1 MMRWVGA
8 CALLLSLSAC
18 NAFDFG
24 LQDDPAATKW
34 ERKKTTEE
42 QTSADLRACRNQANA
57 VLDRDAQ
64 IDQSI
69 ESTHD
74 TGNED
79 NAAPDLQANMD
90 SYSHEQRYREIVN
103 DCMRGRGYAL
113 PQN

>member
-18 NAFDFG
+18 DAFDFG

-34 ERKKTTEE
+34 ERSKTTEE

-69 ESTHD
+69 EFDPRH
-74 TGNED
+74 
-79 NAAPDLQANMD
+79 
-90 SYSHEQRYREIVN
+90 R
-103 DCMRGRGYAL
+103 
-113 PQN
+113 

>member
-1 MMRWVGA
+1 MRWVGA

-24 LQDDPAATKW
+24 LQDDPATTKW
-34 ERKKTTEE
+34 ERKKTSEE
-42 QTSADLRACRNQANA
+42 QTASDLRACRSQANA

-64 IDQSI
+64 IDQSV

-74 TGNED
+74 TGSGA
-79 NAAPDLQANMD
+79 NAATDLQTNMNA
-90 SYSHEQRYREIVN
+90 YSHKQKYREIVN
-103 DCMRGRGYAL
+103 DCMRGRGYSL

>member
-18 NAFDFG
+18 EAFDFG
-24 LQDDPAATKW
+24 LQDDPAATKY
-34 ERKKTTEE
+34 ERKKTSEE
-42 QTSADLRACRNQANA
+42 QTAADLRACRGQANA

-74 TGNED
+74 TGSSA
-79 NAAPDLQANMD
+79 NASPDLQANMD
-90 SYSHEQRYREIVN
+90 AYSHEQRYREIVN
-103 DCMRGRGYAL
+103 DCMRGRGYVL